1 MSCSIDPRLGLEERE
16 VPSLLKRGSILM
28 EFVLVLPIYIFLFGA
43 LFLLGDMGLNAI
55 RISTGD
61 RDAAMDAGDGL
72 GFSTS
77 IFLTQQMREEALKT
91 FSESRTC
98 RADDD
103 FKGAWSWQA
112 AGKTLF
118 AYTLPSY
125 GAGLVSY
132 PYLRYGAG
140 ATLGGNVLGTLVGGG
155 TVLFHSKDYSIGD
168 KVRSYN
174 YYTLKRTD
182 LARDPEAYRNWDS
195 WDSSGKQNTSRS
207 RLTQSARGLKQH
219 WYANVYGEDYA
230 DSSPDS
236 LDNSGRQ
243 GNDELP
249 NRPSGRGEYKR
260 LDLFVTWSQ

>member
-1 MSCSIDPRLGLEERE
+1 MSCSIDSQLGLVKTE
-16 VPSLLKRGSILM
+16 VSSHLKRGSVLM

-55 RISTGD
+55 RISIGD
-61 RDAAMDAGDGL
+61 RVAAMDAGDGL

-77 IFLTQQMREEALKT
+77 PFLTRQMRDEALKT
-91 FSESRTC
+91 FPESRTC

-103 FKGAWSWQA
+103 FNGAWSWQA
-112 AGKTLF
+112 AGRTLF

-125 GAGLVSY
+125 GAGLISY

-140 ATLGGNVLGTLVGGG
+140 TLGGNVLGTLVGGG

-168 KVRSYN
+168 MVRSYN

-195 WDSSGKQNTSRS
+195 WDSAGKQSTSRS
-207 RLTQSARGLKQH
+207 RLTESAKGLKQH
-219 WYANVYGEDYA
+219 WYANVYGEGYA

-236 LDNSGRQ
+236 LDNGERQ

-249 NRPSGRGEYKR
+249 NRPDGRAEYER